1 MDPAPLISI
10 FTVLASILAIFL
22 AISIFRRVYQED
34 YKRPWLYIGITGI
47 LFGLGKIIFFLN
59 YYFSIILFNQFFT
72 DVLIYVLEFVSIL
85 FLAYALFLE
94 FIILKFFKGKFV
106 KMRFIPVQEEV
117 LVKENL
123 DLNVS
128 RGFAYISVKK
138 DQRFVLEQ
146 FSKATRIGF
155 EGFLLSEMN
164 PKEIRLKYGI
174 LKTPIAWINDAAD
187 RDSPLIKSSLDESS
201 DIVDPLQINNIV
213 SFIDN
218 FLEQSQNPF
227 IMMDLDLIL
236 VSNSF
241 GILEE
246 FLKYI
251 ASKVQNRK
259 GILILNLNRDLTSLE
274 KNELFSFL
282 KELE

>member
-72 DVLIYVLEFVSIL
+72 DVLIYILEFVSIL

-174 LKTPIAWINDAAD
+174 LKTPIAWINDAVD